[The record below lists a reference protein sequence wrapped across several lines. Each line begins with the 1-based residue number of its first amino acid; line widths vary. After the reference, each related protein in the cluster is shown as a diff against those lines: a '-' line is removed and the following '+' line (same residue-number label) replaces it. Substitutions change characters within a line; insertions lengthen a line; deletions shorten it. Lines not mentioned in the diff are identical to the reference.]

1 MSPQTRRNT
10 DVYLIGSYFSQIVG
24 SKLPSNGDA
33 LKVLFFNIREV
44 KHSLRESAHLVI
56 DEILSFWNKA
66 RIPTKHRSD
75 CVKKLVNSDTLK
87 FFTKFGL
94 PTNFLQKDPSTW
106 CNDDEYKSISK
117 KVCKLKSV
125 NDVAERGVKLIEEY
139 NGRLTKDPAQQQNIL
154 KLVEDYRKN
163 FPECTKETLC
173 QPLL

>member
-1 MSPQTRRNT
+1 MWYLNPRMCALSFFDPDVPDQMKRKMIVSLNNSPYSEDNENKFIFH
-10 DVYLIGSYFSQIVG
+10 DIKEIVG
-24 SKLPSNGDA
+24 KD
-33 LKVLFFNIREV
+33 I
-44 KHSLRESAHLVI
+44 
-56 DEILSFWNKA
+56 
-66 RIPTKHRSD
+66 SD
-75 CVKKLVNSDTLK
+75 FVNSDTLK

-154 KLVEDYRKN
+154 KLVADYRKN
-163 FPECTKETLC
+163 FPKCTKETLC